1 METLTFFVYFNML
14 MAFNDS
20 KIDIRSGHW
29 ALVKEYVAH
38 ANNLAR
44 FTHDVKCMMHT
55 HGENR

>member
-1 METLTFFVYFNML
+1 ML